1 MTGQLPQDLIPPHL
15 WGDRPS
21 TLVASLCALDPEDRD
36 TRITCAV
43 LLPMAASR
51 STLRI
56 LLDGPAVQ
64 QLMEMDAKPFDAGP
78 DGEAAPAAW
87 PSEGCI
93 YCEFPEPLSGDAPGS
108 TIHGVLFSPPDRDG
122 MRTALVPLFDSHGE
136 SLSVRGLRLNPDTFE
151 PAPEDGQEV
160 NENDLKALRRYR
172 HLLALATPPET
183 ALEPLAMSARGQ
195 TTLAQAG
202 ADNPWQVIRQ
212 E

>member
-21 TLVASLCALDPEDRD
+21 TLVASLCSLDPEDRD

-56 LLDGPAVQ
+56 LLDAPAVQ
-64 QLMEMDAKPFDAGP
+64 QLMELDAEDAEG
-78 DGEAAPAAW
+78 DAQTAPAAW

-93 YCEFPEPLSGDAPGS
+93 YCEFPEPLTGDAPGS
-108 TIHGVLFSPPDRDG
+108 TIHGILFSPPDRDG
-122 MRTALVPLFDSHGE
+122 MRTALVPLFDGHAE
-136 SLSVRGLRLNPDTFE
+136 TLSVRGLRLDPATFE

-160 NENDLKALRRYR
+160 N
-172 HLLALATPPET
+172 
-183 ALEPLAMSARGQ
+183 
-195 TTLAQAG
+195 
-202 ADNPWQVIRQ
+202 DNLYQS
-212 E
+212 